1 MCTPTNRAVG
11 LEHGHAHD
19 EDHQAWT
26 RRDFLVRSGLAAAG
40 ASVVLGAGS
49 SHAAT
54 TSRALA
60 SPGLIGSLRSLDT
73 DRVLVLLQLAGGNDG
88 LNTIVPV
95 TNDRYYNSRPSI
107 ALRQADTIRLN
118 DDFGLHASLSPLE
131 SMWGDGHFG
140 VVHSVGYDDQSLSH
154 FDGIDVWASAREE
167 SGQTG
172 WTAEAAAALGRGDVT
187 VPPTVQIGASYPL
200 LMTGPDGVEGMT
212 LSNPALLDQI
222 VTSGELYDTASLP
235 NSSYGRQLGFLRSV
249 ANDANLYVTSLRS
262 AGDGITNGVEYPDDQ
277 LGQSLAAVARLIK
290 GHLETRVYLVRLKG
304 FDTHAD
310 QINRHQALLDTLG
323 KSVAA
328 FYEDLERSSDAE
340 RTLTMTFSEFGRRV
354 GENGSVGT
362 DHGTAAPVFLFGPS
376 VQGGFTGTAPDL
388 SGLDAAGNL
397 PVTTDFRRVYSTV
410 LTSWLGLDATV
421 SASILGGAYEP
432 LGLLSAATADAP
444 RDLTSSF
451 ELAPPAPNP
460 VRTRSTVQYTLASP
474 TRAELALFDTS
485 GRRVATLATGA
496 HAAGPHT
503 AQFDVNGLAAG
514 LYVLRLQ
521 TGDGTRTQTVT
532 VAR

>member
-1 MCTPTNRAVG
+1 MCTSPQRAVG

-49 SHAAT
+49 SQAAT

-60 SPGLIGSLRSLDT
+60 SPGLIGSLRRLQT
-73 DRVLVLLQLAGGNDG
+73 DRVLVLLQLSGGNDG

-95 TNDRYYNSRPSI
+95 TNDRYYNARPSI
-107 ALRQADTIRLN
+107 ALRQADTLRLN
-118 DDFGLHASLSPLE
+118 EDFGLHASLSPLE
-131 SMWGDGHFG
+131 SMWGEGQFG
-140 VVHSVGYDDQSLSH
+140 VVHSVGYADQSLSH

-172 WTAEAAAALGRGDVT
+172 WTAEAAAALGGGDVT
-187 VPPTVQIGASYPL
+187 VPPSVQIGASYPL
-200 LMTGPDGVEGMT
+200 LMTGPEGVEGMT
-212 LSNPALLDQI
+212 LSNAALLDQI

-235 NSSYGRQLGFLRSV
+235 HSSYGRQLGFLRSV
-249 ANDANLYVTSLRS
+249 ANDANLYVTSLRT
-262 AGDGITNGVEYPDDQ
+262 AGDGITNAVEYPDNQ
-277 LGQSLAAVARLIK
+277 LGDSLAAVARLIK

-310 QINRHQALLDTLG
+310 QISRHQALLDTLG

-328 FYEDLERSSDAE
+328 FYEDLESSGDAE

-354 GENGSVGT
+354 GENGSIGT

-376 VQGGFTGTAPDL
+376 VQGGFHGTAPDL
-388 SGLDAAGNL
+388 TGLDAAGNL
-397 PVTTDFRRVYSTV
+397 PVTTDFRRVYATV
-410 LTSWLGLDATV
+410 LSSWLGLDATV
-421 SASILGGAYEP
+421 TTSILGGSYES
-432 LGLLSAATADAP
+432 LGLLSATTADAP
-444 RDLTSSF
+444 TDLASSF

-460 VRTRSTVQYTLASP
+460 VRTRSTVRYTLASS
-474 TRAELALFDTS
+474 TRADLVLYDTS
-485 GRRVATLATGA
+485 GRHVATLASGA
-496 HAAGPHT
+496 HGAGSYT
-503 AQFDVNGLAAG
+503 AHLDASGLASG

-521 TGDGTRTQTVT
+521 TEDGTRTQTVT
-532 VAR
+532 VTR

>member
-1 MCTPTNRAVG
+1 MCTPSNRAVG

-40 ASVVLGAGS
+40 ASVVLGSRSA
-49 SHAAT
+49 HAAT
-54 TSRALA
+54 ASRALA
-60 SPGLIGSLRSLDT
+60 SPGLIGSLRQLET

-95 TNDRYYNSRPSI
+95 TNDRYYTARPSI

-118 DDFGLHASLSPLE
+118 DDFGLHPSLSPLE

-172 WTAEAAAALGRGDVT
+172 WTAEAVAALGRGDVT
-187 VPPTVQIGASYPL
+187 IPPTVQIGASYPL
-200 LMTGPDGVEGMT
+200 LMTGAEGVEGMT
-212 LSNPALLDQI
+212 LSNAGLLDQI
-222 VTSGELYDTASLP
+222 VTSGELYDTANLP
-235 NSSYGRQLGFLRSV
+235 DSSYGRQLGFLRSV

-262 AGDGITNGVEYPDDQ
+262 AGDGVSNAVEYPDDP
-277 LGQSLAAVARLIK
+277 LGESLAAVARLIK
-290 GHLETRVYLVRLKG
+290 GHLETRVYLVRLGG

-310 QINRHQALLDTLG
+310 QINRQRALLDTLG

-328 FYEDLERSSDAE
+328 FYEDLGASGDAD

-354 GENGSVGT
+354 GENGSLGT

-376 VQGGFTGTAPDL
+376 VEGGFTGSVPDL
-388 SGLDAAGNL
+388 AGLDNTGNL
-397 PVTTDFRRVYSTV
+397 PVSTDFRRVYATV
-410 LTSWLGLDATV
+410 LTSWLGLDAT
-421 SASILGGAYEP
+421 AATSILGGAYEP
-432 LGLLSAATADAP
+432 LELLSAATAEAP

-451 ELAPPAPNP
+451 ELATPAPNP
-460 VRTRSTVQYTLASP
+460 VRTRSTVRYTLDSS

-496 HAAGPHT
+496 HAAGVHA
-503 AQFDVNGLAAG
+503 AQLDANGLAAG

-521 TGDGTRTQTVT
+521 TEAGIRTQTVT

>member
-1 MCTPTNRAVG
+1 MSSHRAVG

-40 ASVVLGAGS
+40 ASLVLGSGS
-49 SHAAT
+49 AHAT
-54 TSRALA
+54 TANRALA
-60 SPGLIGSLRSLDT
+60 NPGLIGSLRQLET

-95 TNDRYYNSRPSI
+95 TDDRYYNARPSI
-107 ALRQADTIRLN
+107 ALKQTDTIRLN
-118 DDFGLHASLSPLE
+118 DDFGLHPSLSPLE
-131 SMWGDGHFG
+131 SMWGDGNFG
-140 VVHSVGYDDQSLSH
+140 VVHSVGYEDQSLSH
-154 FDGIDVWASAREE
+154 FDGIDVWASARETD
-167 SGQTG
+167 GQTG

-200 LMTGPDGVEGMT
+200 LMTGPEGVEGMT
-212 LSNPALLDQI
+212 LSNAGLLDQI
-222 VTSGELYDTASLP
+222 VTSGELYNTTGLP

-262 AGDGITNGVEYPDDQ
+262 AGDGISNAVEYPDDQ
-277 LGQSLAAVARLIK
+277 LGESLAAVARLIK

-328 FYEDLERSSDAE
+328 FYEDLGTSGDDE

-354 GENGSVGT
+354 GENGSLGT
-362 DHGTAAPVFLFGPS
+362 DHGTAAPVCLFGPS
-376 VQGGFTGTAPDL
+376 VDGGFTGTAPDL
-388 SGLDAAGNL
+388 ATLDGAGNL
-397 PVTTDFRRVYSTV
+397 PVYTDFRRVYATV
-410 LTSWLGLDATV
+410 LNSWLGLDATV
-421 SASILGGAYEP
+421 ATSILGGDYEP

-460 VRTRSTVQYTLASP
+460 VRTRSTVRYTLASS
-474 TRAELALFDTS
+474 TGAELTLYDTS
-485 GRRVATLATGA
+485 GRHIASLATGA
-496 HAAGPHT
+496 HTAGTHT
-503 AQFDVNGLAAG
+503 AQLDAHGLAAG

-521 TGDGTRTQTVT
+521 TEDGTRTQTVT